1 MELWPDVLGL
11 LRCPATA
18 EQMQGKLPG
27 DAGLPARN
35 TDPAKIRQPP
45 KVYFASDDLQRE
57 LHLNQ
62 EDILELCKKA
72 DLAIHDMMDPS
83 MPFTIEIPKARIPL
97 AASVSAQSHSS
108 QLSHTALQT
117 WLVGSLSQHC
127 DWLHIGHAEQALHY
141 KRCPTEEERRYRR
154 QGGWPAQH
162 DIVRPAGANA

>member
-11 LRCPATA
+11 LQCPAMA
-18 EQMQGKLPG
+18 EQMPGKLPG

-35 TDPAKIRQPP
+35 TDPAKIKEPP

-57 LHLNQ
+57 LHLNP
-62 EDILELCKKA
+62 EDILELCEKA

-83 MPFTIEIPKARIPL
+83 MPFAIEIPKVRICL
-97 AASVSAQSHSS
+97 AASVLAQSHNS

-117 WLVGSLSQHC
+117 WLFGSLLQHC
-127 DWLHIGHAEQALHY
+127 EWLHHVRAEQAIHY
-141 KRCPTEEERRYRR
+141 KRCPAEEERRYRR

-162 DIVRPAGANA
+162 NIARPAGANA